1 MKRRYLL
8 LLSVIPVVLAL
19 VFLIP
24 FLKADTSSPQA
35 ALSATPNE
43 IAELVEII
51 KIWKLVDAVSP
62 TSEQKVPLLTQFNKL
77 EKLKMQY
84 RQQHRQSM
92 NRLKQLQTTPLDS
105 KVGHAE
111 LQTALTHHSEIE
123 NGFIAERQ
131 KIMDELNQTL
141 TVEQQAQFVLFSY
154 SYRQELK
161 KALQTLIALQEQG
174 RGKDILAAKSVIK

>member
-1 MKRRYLL
+1 MKRRYLPL
-8 LLSVIPVVLAL
+8 LAVIPVVLAL

-24 FLKADTSSPQA
+24 FIKKADTSPRPT
-35 ALSATPNE
+35 TPSE
-43 IAELVEII
+43 MAEFIETI

-62 TSEQKVPLLTQFNKL
+62 TSEQKLPLLTQFNKL

-84 RQQHRQSM
+84 RQEHRQSM
-92 NRLKQLQTTPLDS
+92 NRLEQLQATPVRS
-105 KVGHAE
+105 KVELAE
-111 LQTALTHHSEIE
+111 LRAALAHHHDVE

-131 KIMDELNQTL
+131 KIMEELNQIL

-161 KALQTLIALQEQG
+161 KALQTLIVLQEQG
-174 RGKDILAAKSVIK
+174 RGKDMLAAKSAIR

>member
-24 FLKADTSSPQA
+24 LIKADAPPPRP
-35 ALSATPNE
+35 ATPSE
-43 IAELVEII
+43 SELAELVETL

-62 TSEQKVPLLTQFNKL
+62 TSEQTVPLLEQFNRL

-84 RQQHRQSM
+84 RQEPRQSM
-92 NRLKQLQTTPLDS
+92 NLLKQLQAISIDS
-105 KVGHAE
+105 KAGQTE
-111 LQTALTHHSEIE
+111 LETALTYHREVE

-131 KIMDELNQTL
+131 KIMEEINQIL

-161 KALQTLIALQEQG
+161 KALQTLIVLQEQG
-174 RGKDILAAKSVIK
+174 KTKDILAAKSVTK

>member
-24 FLKADTSSPQA
+24 LIRADAPVPQLTTSS
-35 ALSATPNE
+35 E
-43 IAELVEII
+43 MAELVETL

-62 TSEQKVPLLTQFNKL
+62 TSEQTVPLLEQFNRL

-84 RQQHRQSM
+84 RQEHRQSM
-92 NRLKQLQTTPLDS
+92 SQLKQLQATSIDS
-105 KVGHAE
+105 KAEQAE
-111 LQTALTHHSEIE
+111 LQTALTYHREVE

-131 KIMDELNQTL
+131 KIMEKINQIL
-141 TVEQQAQFVLFSY
+141 TVEQQAQFILFSY

-161 KALQTLIALQEQG
+161 QALQSLIALQG
-174 RGKDILAAKSVIK
+174 RGKTKDILAAQSVIK

>member
-24 FLKADTSSPQA
+24 LIRADAPTPQLTSS
-35 ALSATPNE
+35 SE
-43 IAELVEII
+43 MAELVETL

-62 TSEQKVPLLTQFNKL
+62 TSEQKLPLLSQFNRL

-84 RQQHRQSM
+84 RQDHRQSM
-92 NRLKQLQTTPLDS
+92 NRLKQLQTTSLDS
-105 KVGHAE
+105 KAGQVE
-111 LQTALTHHSEIE
+111 LENALTHHREVE

-131 KIMDELNQTL
+131 KIMDEINQIL

-161 KALQTLIALQEQG
+161 QALQNLIVLQGQG
-174 RGKDILAAKSVIK
+174 KTKDIFTAKSVIK

>member
-24 FLKADTSSPQA
+24 FLKADTPSPRPTTSSE
-35 ALSATPNE
+35 L
-43 IAELVEII
+43 AELVEII

-62 TSEQKVPLLTQFNKL
+62 TAEQKVPLLTQFNRL

-84 RQQHRQSM
+84 RQEHRQSM
-92 NRLKQLQTTPLDS
+92 NRLKQLQTTIPDS

-111 LQTALTHHSEIE
+111 LQTALTHHSEVE

-131 KIMDELNQTL
+131 KIMEEINQIL
-141 TVEQQAQFVLFSY
+141 TVEQQAQFILFTY

-161 KALQTLIALQEQG
+161 QALQTLIALQGQG
-174 RGKDILAAKSVIK
+174 KTKDILAAKSVIK

>member
-24 FLKADTSSPQA
+24 LIRADAPAPRPT
-35 ALSATPNE
+35 TPSE
-43 IAELVEII
+43 LAELVETL

-62 TSEQKVPLLTQFNKL
+62 TAEQQPPLLTQFNRL

-84 RQQHRQSM
+84 RQEHRQSI
-92 NRLKQLQTTPLDS
+92 NQLKQLQSASLSSNVEPAD
-105 KVGHAE
+105 
-111 LQTALTHHSEIE
+111 LQAALTHHQKVET
-123 NGFIAERQ
+123 GFVTERQ
-131 KIMDELNQTL
+131 KIMEELNQIL

-161 KALQTLIALQEQG
+161 QALQTLIALQGQG
-174 RGKDILAAKSVIK
+174 KTKDILAAKSVIK

>member
-8 LLSVIPVVLAL
+8 FLSVIPVILAL

-24 FLKADTSSPQA
+24 LIRADAPVPQLTTSS
-35 ALSATPNE
+35 E
-43 IAELVEII
+43 MAELVEII

-62 TSEQKVPLLTQFNKL
+62 TAEQKVPLLTQFNKL

-84 RQQHRQSM
+84 RQEHRQSM
-92 NRLKQLQTTPLDS
+92 NRLKQLQTTTLDS
-105 KVGHAE
+105 KVGPVE
-111 LQTALTHHSEIE
+111 LQIALTHHSEVE

-131 KIMDELNQTL
+131 KIMEEINQIL
-141 TVEQQAQFVLFSY
+141 TVEQQAQFILFSY

-161 KALQTLIALQEQG
+161 QALQNLIALQG
-174 RGKDILAAKSVIK
+174 RGKTKDILAAKSVIK

>member
-24 FLKADTSSPQA
+24 LIRADAP
-35 ALSATPNE
+35 TPRPTTPSE
-43 IAELVEII
+43 LAELVETL

-62 TSEQKVPLLTQFNKL
+62 TAEQKLPLLTQFNRL

-84 RQQHRQSM
+84 RQEHRRSINQ
-92 NRLKQLQTTPLDS
+92 LKQLQSTSLGS
-105 KVGHAE
+105 NVE
-111 LQTALTHHSEIE
+111 LADLQVALTHHQQVET
-123 NGFIAERQ
+123 GFVTERQ
-131 KIMDELNQTL
+131 KIMEELNQIL

-161 KALQTLIALQEQG
+161 QTLQTLIALQGQG
-174 RGKDILAAKSVIK
+174 KTKDILAAKSVIK

>member
-1 MKRRYLL
+1 MKRRYLP

-24 FLKADTSSPQA
+24 LIRADAPAPRST
-35 ALSATPNE
+35 TPSE
-43 IAELVEII
+43 LAELVETL

-62 TSEQKVPLLTQFNKL
+62 TAEQKLPLLTQFNRL

-84 RQQHRQSM
+84 RREHRQSM
-92 NRLKQLQTTPLDS
+92 NRLKQLQSTPISSNELT
-105 KVGHAE
+105 E
-111 LQTALTHHSEIE
+111 LQAALTHHQEVE
-123 NGFIAERQ
+123 NGFVAGRQ
-131 KIMDELNQTL
+131 KIMDELNEIL

-161 KALQTLIALQEQG
+161 QTLQTLIALQGQG
-174 RGKDILAAKSVIK
+174 KTKDILAAKSAIK

>member
-8 LLSVIPVVLAL
+8 LFLVIPVVLAL

-24 FLKADTSSPQA
+24 LIRADAPVPRST
-35 ALSATPNE
+35 TPSE
-43 IAELVEII
+43 LAEFVETL

-62 TSEQKVPLLTQFNKL
+62 TAEQTPPLLSQFNKM

-84 RQQHRQSM
+84 RQEYKQSM
-92 NRLKQLQTTPLDS
+92 NRLKQLQAIPMNS
-105 KVGHAE
+105 QSEQAE
-111 LQTALTHHSEIE
+111 LQAALTHHRDVE
-123 NGFIAERQ
+123 NGFITERQ
-131 KIMDELNQTL
+131 KIMDEINQIL

-161 KALQTLIALQEQG
+161 KTLQTLIALQEQG
-174 RGKDILAAKSVIK
+174 RGGDILAAKSAIK

>member
-8 LLSVIPVVLAL
+8 LLLVIPVVLAL

-24 FLKADTSSPQA
+24 LIRADAPAPQLTTSS
-35 ALSATPNE
+35 E
-43 IAELVEII
+43 MAELVEII

-62 TSEQKVPLLTQFNKL
+62 TTEQKVPLLTQFNRL

-84 RQQHRQSM
+84 RQEHRQSM
-92 NRLKQLQTTPLDS
+92 NRLKQLQTTPLGS
-105 KVGHAE
+105 KVGRAE
-111 LQTALTHHSEIE
+111 LQTALTHHSEVE

-131 KIMDELNQTL
+131 KIMEEINQIL
-141 TVEQQAQFVLFSY
+141 TVEQQAQFILFSY

-161 KALQTLIALQEQG
+161 QVLQNLIALQG
-174 RGKDILAAKSVIK
+174 RGKTKDILAAKSVIK

>member
-8 LLSVIPVVLAL
+8 LLSVIPVALAL

-24 FLKADTSSPQA
+24 LIKADGPSPRP
-35 ALSATPNE
+35 ATPSE
-43 IAELVEII
+43 SELAELVETL

-62 TSEQKVPLLTQFNKL
+62 TAEQKLPLLTQFNRL

-92 NRLKQLQTTPLDS
+92 NLLKQLQTISADS
-105 KVGHAE
+105 KAEQSE
-111 LQTALTHHSEIE
+111 LQTALTYHREVE

-131 KIMDELNQTL
+131 KIMEEINQIL

-161 KALQTLIALQEQG
+161 QTLQTLIALQGQG
-174 RGKDILAAKSVIK
+174 KTKDILAAKSVIK

>member
-24 FLKADTSSPQA
+24 FLKADTPSPRPT
-35 ALSATPNE
+35 TPSE
-43 IAELVEII
+43 SELAEFVETL

-62 TSEQKVPLLTQFNKL
+62 TSEQTVPLLEQFNKL

-84 RQQHRQSM
+84 RQEHRQSM
-92 NRLKQLQTTPLDS
+92 NLLKQLQLTSVDS
-105 KVGHAE
+105 KAE
-111 LQTALTHHSEIE
+111 QTELKTVLTYHRDVE

-131 KIMDELNQTL
+131 KIMEQINQIL

-161 KALQTLIALQEQG
+161 QTLQTLIALQGQG
-174 RGKDILAAKSVIK
+174 KTKDILAAKSVIK

>member
-24 FLKADTSSPQA
+24 FIKADGPSPRPT
-35 ALSATPNE
+35 TPNE
-43 IAELVEII
+43 SELAELVETL

-62 TSEQKVPLLTQFNKL
+62 TSEQKLPLLTQFNRL
-77 EKLKMQY
+77 EKLKMRY
-84 RQQHRQSM
+84 RQEHRQSM
-92 NRLKQLQTTPLDS
+92 NLLKQLQAISIDS
-105 KVGHAE
+105 KAEQSE
-111 LQTALTHHSEIE
+111 LQIALTYHREVE

-131 KIMDELNQTL
+131 KIMNEINQIL

-161 KALQTLIALQEQG
+161 QTLQTLIALQGQG
-174 RGKDILAAKSVIK
+174 KTKDMLAARSVIK

>member
-19 VFLIP
+19 VLLIP
-24 FLKADTSSPQA
+24 FIKADTPSPRPTTSGE
-35 ALSATPNE
+35 L
-43 IAELVEII
+43 AELVETL

-62 TSEQKVPLLTQFNKL
+62 TAEQKLPLLNQFNKL

-84 RQQHRQSM
+84 RQEHRQSM
-92 NRLKQLQTTPLDS
+92 NRLKQLQAVPINS
-105 KVGHAE
+105 QAEQAE
-111 LQTALTHHSEIE
+111 LQAALTHHRDVE

-131 KIMDELNQTL
+131 KIMEEINLIL

-161 KALQTLIALQEQG
+161 QALQTLIALQGQG
-174 RGKDILAAKSVIK
+174 QTKDILAAKSAIK

>member
-8 LLSVIPVVLAL
+8 LFSVIPVVLAL

-24 FLKADTSSPQA
+24 LIKADAPSPR
-35 ALSATPNE
+35 STTPSE
-43 IAELVEII
+43 LAELVETL

-62 TSEQKVPLLTQFNKL
+62 TSEQTVPLLEQFNKL

-84 RQQHRQSM
+84 RQEHRQSM
-92 NRLKQLQTTPLDS
+92 SQLKQLQAISIDS
-105 KVGHAE
+105 KTEQAE
-111 LQTALTHHSEIE
+111 LQTALAYHREVE

-131 KIMDELNQTL
+131 KIMDEINQIL
-141 TVEQQAQFVLFSY
+141 TVEQQAKFVLFSY

-161 KALQTLIALQEQG
+161 KALQTLIVLQEQG
-174 RGKDILAAKSVIK
+174 KTKDILAAKSVIK

>member
-24 FLKADTSSPQA
+24 LIKADAPSPR
-35 ALSATPNE
+35 STTPSE
-43 IAELVEII
+43 LAEFVETL

-62 TSEQKVPLLTQFNKL
+62 TSEQTVPLLEQFNKL

-84 RQQHRQSM
+84 RQEHRQSM
-92 NRLKQLQTTPLDS
+92 SSLKQLQAVSIDS
-105 KVGHAE
+105 RAE
-111 LQTALTHHSEIE
+111 QTELGTALTYHREIE
-123 NGFIAERQ
+123 NWFIVERQ
-131 KIMDELNQTL
+131 RIMEEINQIL

-161 KALQTLIALQEQG
+161 QALQNLIVLQEQG
-174 RGKDILAAKSVIK
+174 QTKDILRAKSVIK

>member
-24 FLKADTSSPQA
+24 LIKAEAPSPR
-35 ALSATPNE
+35 STTPSE
-43 IAELVEII
+43 LAELVETL

-62 TSEQKVPLLTQFNKL
+62 TSEQTVPLLTQFNRL

-84 RQQHRQSM
+84 RQEHRQSM
-92 NRLKQLQTTPLDS
+92 NRLKQLQTTTLDS
-105 KVGHAE
+105 QVGHAE
-111 LQTALTHHSEIE
+111 LQTALTHHSGVE

-131 KIMDELNQTL
+131 KIMEEINQIL
-141 TVEQQAQFVLFSY
+141 TVEQQAQFILFTY

-161 KALQTLIALQEQG
+161 QALQNLIALQGQG
-174 RGKDILAAKSVIK
+174 KTKALLAAKSVIK

>member
-24 FLKADTSSPQA
+24 LIKADAPSPR
-35 ALSATPNE
+35 STTPSE
-43 IAELVEII
+43 LAELVETL

-62 TSEQKVPLLTQFNKL
+62 TAEQKLPLLTQFNRL

-84 RQQHRQSM
+84 RQEHRQSM
-92 NRLKQLQTTPLDS
+92 KQLKQLQTTMPS
-105 KVGHAE
+105 SQVGNAE
-111 LQTALTHHSEIE
+111 LRTALTHHSEVE

-131 KIMDELNQTL
+131 KIMDEINQIL
-141 TVEQQAQFVLFSY
+141 TVEQQAQFILFTY
-154 SYRQELK
+154 SYRQELR
-161 KALQTLIALQEQG
+161 KALQTLIVLQEQG
-174 RGKDILAAKSVIK
+174 KTKDILAAKSVIK

>member
-24 FLKADTSSPQA
+24 LIKADAPSPR
-35 ALSATPNE
+35 STTPSE
-43 IAELVEII
+43 LAELVETL

-62 TSEQKVPLLTQFNKL
+62 TAEQTVPLLTQFNKL

-84 RQQHRQSM
+84 RQEHRQSM
-92 NRLKQLQTTPLDS
+92 NRLKQLKTTVLGSQAGP
-105 KVGHAE
+105 AE
-111 LQTALTHHSEIE
+111 LQTALTHHSEVE

-131 KIMDELNQTL
+131 KIMEEINRIL

-161 KALQTLIALQEQG
+161 KALQTLIVMQEQG
-174 RGKDILAAKSVIK
+174 KAKDILAAKSVIK

>member
-24 FLKADTSSPQA
+24 LIKADAPSPRPT
-35 ALSATPNE
+35 TPSE
-43 IAELVEII
+43 LAELVEII

-92 NRLKQLQTTPLDS
+92 NRLKQLQTAPLDS

-111 LQTALTHHSEIE
+111 LQTALTHHSEVE

-141 TVEQQAQFVLFSY
+141 TVEQQAQFILFIY

-161 KALQTLIALQEQG
+161 QALQNLIVLQGQG
-174 RGKDILAAKSVIK
+174 KTKDILAAKSMIK

>member
-24 FLKADTSSPQA
+24 LIKADAPSPRPT
-35 ALSATPNE
+35 TPSE
-43 IAELVEII
+43 LAELVEII

-84 RQQHRQSM
+84 RQQHRQSI

-111 LQTALTHHSEIE
+111 LQTALTHHSEVE

-141 TVEQQAQFVLFSY
+141 TVEQQAQFILFIY

-161 KALQTLIALQEQG
+161 QALQNLIVLQGQG

>member
-1 MKRRYLL
+1 MRRRYLPL
-8 LLSVIPVVLAL
+8 LAVIPVVIAL

-24 FLKADTSSPQA
+24 FIKADTPSPR
-35 ALSATPNE
+35 LTTTSE
-43 IAELVEII
+43 MAELVETL

-62 TSEQKVPLLTQFNKL
+62 TAEQTLPLLSQFNKL

-84 RQQHRQSM
+84 RLEHRESM
-92 NRLKQLQTTPLDS
+92 NRLRQLQTTSLDS
-105 KVGHAE
+105 KAGQVE
-111 LQTALTHHSEIE
+111 LETALTHHREVE

-131 KIMDELNQTL
+131 QIMDEINQIL

-161 KALQTLIALQEQG
+161 KTLQTLIALQGQG
-174 RGKDILAAKSVIK
+174 KTKDILATKAAIK

>member
-24 FLKADTSSPQA
+24 LIKADAPSPRPT
-35 ALSATPNE
+35 TPSE
-43 IAELVEII
+43 LAELVEII

-111 LQTALTHHSEIE
+111 LQTALTHHSEVE

-141 TVEQQAQFVLFSY
+141 TVEQQAQFILFIY

-161 KALQTLIALQEQG
+161 QALQNLIVLQGQG
-174 RGKDILAAKSVIK
+174 KTKDILAAKSMIK